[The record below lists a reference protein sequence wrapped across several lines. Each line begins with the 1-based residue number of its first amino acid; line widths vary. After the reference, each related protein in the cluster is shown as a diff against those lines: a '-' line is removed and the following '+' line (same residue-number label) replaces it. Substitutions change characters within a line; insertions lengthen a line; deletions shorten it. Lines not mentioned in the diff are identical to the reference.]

1 MKNITTLIGLTIAT
15 LVAPHALASWATAS
29 VRYSCDVQFQ
39 VSGKSVFLALGYTHA
54 DGTGQITCT
63 DYKENQTVQIPI
75 RAQLKGP
82 GAGLGVQEFTLDGGI
97 AKALVESSPE
107 SLLGE
112 YVNASVSGAVGVG
125 AGVNT
130 GGRLSLNKGAFVMN
144 LSVSGQRGLG
154 ANISVFSIRLDPAGP
169 ATYTKID
176 GPAAAAPTVA
186 AASEK
191 PTEIV
196 RVPAR
201 RGQTIVILG
210 EDGKEVSRYLVKE
223 ASTSATK

>member
-1 MKNITTLIGLTIAT
+1 MKNIKTLLGLIAIAS
-15 LVAPHALASWATAS
+15 LAAPNALASWATAS

-154 ANISVFSIRLDPAGP
+154 ANISVFSIRLDPSGP
-169 ATYTKID
+169 TTYTKID
-176 GPAAAAPTVA
+176 GSTPAKVAVSAPT
-186 AASEK
+186 
-191 PTEIV
+191 PPEIV
-196 RVPAR
+196 RIPAR
-201 RGQTIVILG
+201 RGQTIVILN
-210 EDGKEVSRYLVKE
+210 EDGKEVSRFLVKE
-223 ASTSATK
+223 ARKSE